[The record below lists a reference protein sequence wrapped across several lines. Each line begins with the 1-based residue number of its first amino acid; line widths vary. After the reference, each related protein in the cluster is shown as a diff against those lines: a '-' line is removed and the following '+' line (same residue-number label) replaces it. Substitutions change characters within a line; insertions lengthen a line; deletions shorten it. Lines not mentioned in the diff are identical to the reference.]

1 MLSEGSNRDEQAA
14 LVTIP
19 VAADAQPSEREEKTR
34 QKKKIRKRRSVHCVE
49 RAHQGQ
55 EDQAVDRKMV

>member
-19 VAADAQPSEREEKTR
+19 VAADAQPSEREEEDPA
-34 QKKKIRKRRSVHCVE
+34 KKKNQKEKKRALRREGTPRAGRSSG
-49 RAHQGQ
+49 R
-55 EDQAVDRKMV
+55 

>member
-19 VAADAQPSEREEKTR
+19 VAADAQPSEREEEDPA
-34 QKKKIRKRRSVHCVE
+34 KKKSE
-49 RAHQGQ
+49 REEACT
-55 EDQAVDRKMV
+55 A